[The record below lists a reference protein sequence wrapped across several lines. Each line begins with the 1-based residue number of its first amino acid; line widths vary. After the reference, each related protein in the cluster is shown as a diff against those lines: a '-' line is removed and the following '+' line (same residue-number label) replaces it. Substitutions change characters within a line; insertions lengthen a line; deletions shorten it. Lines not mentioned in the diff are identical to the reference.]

1 MNGDIRRRMTA
12 MVATIRVRHTTLQ
25 IREKYMNIFLLA
37 NVRTRNREKS
47 FYIYTKIAV
56 LSICLS

>member
-37 NVRTRNREKS
+37 NVRTRN
-47 FYIYTKIAV
+47 
-56 LSICLS
+56 